1 MEKRW
6 VYYPANKELQGNLAT
21 NLRISPIMAQM
32 LINRGVRSISSA
44 DRFLRPELT
53 GLEDP
58 MLLPDMEKAA
68 KRINSAICNSEKIVI
83 YGDYD
88 VDGIS
93 ATALMSKCLDMV
105 FANVS
110 YYIPERLEEGYGLNP
125 DAIKRLAKE
134 GAKVIITVDCGI
146 NSCLEAGIAK
156 EYGIDLIIT
165 DHHEPGSQIPD
176 AFAVINPKLETS
188 QYPFRE
194 LSGAGISFKLA
205 WALGQTFSKGARVSQ
220 EFRDFL
226 LSAIGLAA
234 LGTIA
239 DVVPLHGE
247 NRIISKFGLEAIQYT
262 EDPGIRALIRVV
274 NLEDEVLS
282 ANHIGFRLGPRL
294 NAAGRIG
301 NARIAVELLTT
312 KNAKRADEIA
322 TFLEEKNKKRQKIQ
336 ADMFELAM
344 EKLQTEVDL
353 TASPAI
359 ILSDESW
366 HPGVV
371 GVIASKLAEIY
382 FRPVIMFGITNG
394 IAHGSARS
402 IPTFHI
408 LKALEIYKERC
419 ISLGGHSQ
427 AAGIKIYKDE
437 IEGFKEAFNKTASSI
452 LQAEDLIPT
461 LPIDAEVPLFEISKS
476 LTAEMSRLAP
486 YGEGNPQPILSST
499 NLKIVGKPR
508 RVGPGGQHLSFFV
521 REGNVSCKAIAFGCG
536 NRFDSLQKNA
546 CLSGRQDGYCTLAY
560 MPKINRWMDTE
571 NLELEVKDIK
581 IGYKGAST

>member
-6 VYYPANKELQGNLAT
+6 VYYPANKELQGELAA
-21 NLRISPIMAQM
+21 NLRISPILAQM

-44 DRFLRPELT
+44 ERFLRPELT
-53 GLEDP
+53 DLEDP
-58 MLLPDMEKAA
+58 MLLPDMEKAT
-68 KRINSAICNSEKIVI
+68 KRINSAICNAEKIVI

-93 ATALMSKCLDMV
+93 GTALMSKCLDMV
-105 FANVS
+105 CANVS

-125 DAIKRLAKE
+125 EAIKRLAKE
-134 GAKVIITVDCGI
+134 GANVIITVDCGI
-146 NSCLEAGIAK
+146 NSCLEAVIAK
-156 EYGIDLIIT
+156 QYGIDLIIT
-165 DHHEPGSQIPD
+165 DHHEPGDLIPD
-176 AFAVINPKLETS
+176 AFAVVNPKLESS

-205 WALGQTFSKGARVSQ
+205 WALGQTFSNGKRVSQ

-262 EDPGIRALIRVV
+262 DDLGIRALIRAV
-274 NLEDEVLS
+274 NLEDEVLNP
-282 ANHIGFRLGPRL
+282 NHIGFRLGPRL

-301 NARIAVELLTT
+301 NAAIAVELLTT
-312 KNAKRADEIA
+312 KDGKRANEIA
-322 TFLEEKNKKRQKIQ
+322 IFLEEKNKKRQKIQ

-344 EKLQTEVDL
+344 EKLRTEVDL
-353 TASPAI
+353 TTSPAI
-359 ILSDESW
+359 ILSDDSW

-371 GVIASKLAEIY
+371 GVIASKLAEKY
-382 FRPVIMFGITNG
+382 FRPAIMFGITNG

-402 IPTFHI
+402 IPAFHI
-408 LKALEIYKERC
+408 LKALEIFKERF

-437 IEGFKEAFNKTASSI
+437 LEDFKEAFNKTASSI
-452 LQAEDLIPT
+452 LQVEDLIPI
-461 LPIDAEVPLFEISKS
+461 LPIDLEIPLFAISKS
-476 LTAEMSRLAP
+476 LIAEVSRLAP
-486 YGEGNPQPILSST
+486 YGEGNPQPILSAT
-499 NLKIVGKPR
+499 NLRIAGSPR

-521 REGNVSCKAIAFGCG
+521 REGNTSYKAIAFGSGDKC
-536 NRFDSLQKNA
+536 DSLQKN
-546 CLSGRQDGYCTLAY
+546 GGYCALAY

-581 IGYKGAST
+581 IGYIGQK